1 MRRAVG
7 YYAQITKR
15 VQQLKKRY
23 GTRDPFEIARQCGI
37 HILYSDQ
44 FNRLKGMYR
53 VIARNRF
60 IILNNHNTPQMNRIV
75 CAHELGHDQL
85 HRKFAASAS
94 LQEFALYDMS
104 SAHEYEANLF
114 AADLLLDETE
124 LCEYV
129 QAGYDTVQ
137 IAGIMQSDIN
147 LVALKLDCM
156 IRDGYAFR
164 PQMHNTRFLK

>member
-1 MRRAVG
+1 MK
-7 YYAQITKR
+7 YYAQITDR
-15 VQQLKKRY
+15 VRKMKKQY
-23 GTRDPFEIARQCGI
+23 GTNDPFEIAQRCGI
-37 HILYSDQ
+37 HVLYSDQ

-60 IILNNHNTPQMNRIV
+60 IILNSHNAPQMARIV

-85 HRKFAASAS
+85 HRKYAASAP

-104 SAHEYEANLF
+104 SAREYEANLF
-114 AADLLLDETE
+114 AADLLLDEAE
-124 LCEYV
+124 LCELV
-129 QAGYDTVQ
+129 KAGYDTVQ
-137 IAGIMQSDIN
+137 IAQMLQSDIN

-164 PQMHNTRFLK
+164 PQIHNTRFLK